1 MAGKFIPLLVE
12 RRDPQFGTGHIR
24 TGPGPTTPTRT
35 NLVNLVQNLA
45 KSILD
50 LVKPVPNLVTWSDLC
65 KILLIWS
72 NLYRFK
78 HSTHGTQPHI
88 QYGTVLLYTQSQV
101 TSHTR
106 WHRGHHARTQLRQ
119 DGRYSLLTSYIMH

>member
-24 TGPGPTTPTRT
+24 TGPGPTTPTRA

-88 QYGTVLLYTQSQV
+88 STTVLSHIYSTVQYCTRSHKSQV
-101 TSHTR
+101 TRAGTAGTTHV
-106 WHRGHHARTQLRQ
+106 HN
-119 DGRYSLLTSYIMH
+119 